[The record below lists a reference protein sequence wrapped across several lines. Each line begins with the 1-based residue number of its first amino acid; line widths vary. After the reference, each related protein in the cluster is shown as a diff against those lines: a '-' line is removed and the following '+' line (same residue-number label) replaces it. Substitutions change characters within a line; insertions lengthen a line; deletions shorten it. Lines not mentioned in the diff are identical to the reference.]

1 LAVIWAKFGAF
12 FSQNVWSHWSIAGV
26 LLAGCFAAF
35 FVTVK
40 WSQRMREREKKL
52 LNKREK
58 LVSGFAN
65 LLLRGSGK

>member
-1 LAVIWAKFGAF
+1 
-12 FSQNVWSHWSIAGV
+12 
-26 LLAGCFAAF
+26 
-35 FVTVK
+35 
-40 WSQRMREREKKL
+40 MREREKKL